1 MVTLNNIPVPDPI
14 TPMKS
19 AKIDKAP
26 IHIPPKAA
34 ATGISLLSSFLSPY
48 SVNPLCCNYYSLSC
62 LATSLTPCP
71 DTSIQVLE
79 KRPQVPIMK
88 MM

>member
-1 MVTLNNIPVPDPI
+1 MVTDNNIPVPDPI

-19 AKIDKAP
+19 AMMDKAP

-34 ATGISLLSSFLSPY
+34 ATGINLFNSLLVPY
-48 SVNPLCCNYYSLSC
+48 SVNPLYYNYYSFNY
-62 LATSLTPCP
+62 LATSLTPDP

-79 KRPQVPIMK
+79 KSPQVPIMNT
-88 MM
+88 M

>member
-19 AKIDKAP
+19 AIMDKAP
-26 IHIPPKAA
+26 MHIPPKAA
-34 ATGISLLSSFLSPY
+34 ATGISLLSSFLRPY
-48 SVNPLCCNYYSLSC
+48 SVNPLWIKSCSFNY
-62 LATSLTPCP
+62 LATSLTPYP
-71 DTSIQVLE
+71 ETSIQVLE
-79 KRPQVPIMK
+79 KSPQVPIMK

>member
-1 MVTLNNIPVPDPI
+1 MER
-14 TPMKS
+14 
-19 AKIDKAP
+19 AP

-48 SVNPLCCNYYSLSC
+48 SVNPLCINYYSFNY
-62 LATSLTPCP
+62 LATSLTPYP
-71 DTSIQVLE
+71 DTSIQALE